1 MADIITVAALNR
13 YVKTLLERDPV
24 LTDIAVRG
32 EIANFV
38 HHKSGHLY
46 FRCV

>member
-1 MADIITVAALNR
+1 MTVANIITVSALNR
-13 YVKTLLERDPV
+13 YVKTLLDRDPV

-38 HHKSGHLY
+38 HH
-46 FRCV
+46 